1 MTLDRNHCY
10 AVFVRDDGN
19 VPPWSPGRVVK
30 ARAFNTDVGPVK
42 WAYSTGATAVVP
54 PVVGKFGILAMS
66 NDRTV
71 HAVTRGSTGGIWPG
85 GWTPQA
91 LSGVVHTRSPIVPF
105 GSGLVT
111 VGDKSVL
118 FVADDTGAAQAVDAL
133 TGQALWGALGSD
145 PSAGTATVT
154 GAPGAILQQYA
165 GVRDLILVGTRNK
178 TPLTN
183 ASELFGL
190 NPSDGNTVIA
200 FDGGGALGPVVGSPA
215 VDYSTQR
222 VYFASRQF
230 NSGPTVW
237 CLQASA
243 SDPALSPC
251 TGWTNPSLGDFDTS
265 PVLRNGRL
273 YVANDTVYSLDA
285 ADGGNA
291 RTFPTG
297 DGPVKGF
304 VFPDRASNDLFF
316 ASNTKVWSVPDNCSS
331 PCTLSANWVWTDE
344 PSPSLVLFW
353 REQRYLYVGG
363 SNGRLW
369 QLNLAFSPGH
379 PSFAKSVTLGDGRG
393 QIGAPTLDIGVSPR
407 LLVVGSESGVLYGV
421 EVPF

>member
-1 MTLDRNHCY
+1 MTLDRNYCY

-30 ARAFNTDVGPVK
+30 ARAFDTDVGPVK

-91 LSGVVHTRSPIVPF
+91 LSGVVHSRSPIVPF

-200 FDGGGALGPVVGSPA
+200 FDGGGTLGRWSGRPRWTTRPSASTLPPGSSTRAPPSGVCRRAPPTLPFRPAPVGRTP
-215 VDYSTQR
+215 
-222 VYFASRQF
+222 
-230 NSGPTVW
+230 
-237 CLQASA
+237 ASA
-243 SDPALSPC
+243 
-251 TGWTNPSLGDFDTS
+251 TS
-265 PVLRNGRL
+265 TRARSCATAGV

-331 PCTLSANWVWTDE
+331 PCTMSPNWVWTDE

-363 SNGRLW
+363 SNGTLW
-369 QLNLAFSPGH
+369 QLDLAFSPGH